1 MTTRFKVSPV
11 IGVIIMVAIT
21 VILAAVIAAFVL
33 GVSGNIEKTRDIT
46 GVVLIKTVTG
56 SGGTIQMVDEEKQ
69 DKAVLTVKDN
79 AKFNSI
85 QTFKRYTITATESG
99 EVRDIK
105 GPL

>member
-11 IGVIIMVAIT
+11 IEVIIIVAIT
-21 VILAAVIAAFVL
+21 VILAAVIAAFVFGL
-33 GVSGNIEKTRDIT
+33 SGTIEKTRVIT
-46 GVVLIKTVTG
+46 GVVLVKTITG
-56 SGGTIQMVDEEKQ
+56 TGGTIQIVNEE
-69 DKAVLTVKDN
+69 DRGTITLLVKDN

-85 QTFKRYTITATESG
+85 QQFKRYTVTATGG